1 MKGQR
6 YAAKIEL
13 QFFTS
18 LLSRMEWAS
27 LLPWHIFTYS
37 EFLGVGLAKLLKIT
51 AYKNENLMG

>member
-6 YAAKIEL
+6 YAAKINL

-27 LLPWHIFTYS
+27 LLPWHIFTCS
-37 EFLGVGLAKLLKIT
+37 EFLGVGVAKLMKIT
-51 AYKNENLMG
+51 AYKNENFLG